1 MDINITN
8 LVVETDNKL
17 VLKGLDLNIKKGEI
31 HALMG
36 PNGVGKSTLSK
47 VIMGDKNYKV
57 KEGDILIDG
66 SSILSLTTDERAR
79 KGMFLSFQNPISIEG
94 VTNSELLRS
103 ALNSRSEEPIG
114 LYEFLKKLEKN
125 TKSLNMDKSMLH
137 RSVNQ
142 NFSGGEA
149 KKNEI
154 FQLLTLEPKFI
165 ILDELDSGLDVDS
178 LKIVCLNI
186 NNYLKEHKDTSVLI
200 ITHYPRILEYLK
212 PKYVHIL
219 LNGKI
224 KMTKDKSLAKEIE
237 ENGYNF
243 ILNSED
249 EVSGDKINE

>member
-1 MDINITN
+1 
-8 LVVETDNKL
+8 
-17 VLKGLDLNIKKGEI
+17 
-31 HALMG
+31 
-36 PNGVGKSTLSK
+36 
-47 VIMGDKNYKV
+47 
-57 KEGDILIDG
+57 
-66 SSILSLTTDERAR
+66 
-79 KGMFLSFQNPISIEG
+79 
-94 VTNSELLRS
+94 
-103 ALNSRSEEPIG
+103 
-114 LYEFLKKLEKN
+114 
-125 TKSLNMDKSMLH
+125 MDKSMLH

>member
-1 MDINITN
+1 MDINIIN
-8 LVVETDNKL
+8 LVVETDNKE
-17 VLKGLDLNIKKGEI
+17 VLKGLSLNIKKGEI

-57 KEGDILIDG
+57 KNGDILVNG

-79 KGMFLSFQNPISIEG
+79 MGIFLSFQNPISIEG

-114 LYEFLKKLEKN
+114 LYDFLKKLEKN
-125 TKSLNMDKSMLH
+125 TESLKMSKEMLH

-142 NFSGGEA
+142 NFSGGES

-178 LKIVCLNI
+178 LKIVCDNI
-186 NNYLKEHKDTSVLI
+186 DNYLKEHKDTSLLI

-219 LNGKI
+219 LDGKI
-224 KMTKDKSLAKEIE
+224 KITKDKKLAKEIE

-243 ILNSED
+243 ILNSKD
-249 EVSGDKINE
+249 EVSEEKVNE

>member
-1 MDINITN
+1 MDIQITN
-8 LVVETDNKL
+8 LIVETDNKI
-17 VLKGLDLNIKKGEI
+17 VLNGLNLDIKQGEI

-57 KEGDILIDG
+57 KDGDIKVDDK
-66 SSILSLTTDERAR
+66 SILKLTTDERAR
-79 KGMFLSFQNPISIEG
+79 MGIFLSFQNPISIEG

-103 ALNSRSEEPIG
+103 ALNAKSKEPIG
-114 LYEFLKKLEKN
+114 LYDFLKKLEKN
-125 TKSLNMDKSMLH
+125 TGSLKMSKDMLH

-178 LKIVCLNI
+178 LKIVCDNI
-186 NNYLKEHKDTSVLI
+186 NMYLKEHKDTSVLI

-219 LNGKI
+219 LDGKI
-224 KMTKDKSLAKEIE
+224 KMTSDFKLAKEIE

-243 ILNSED
+243 ILNSKD
-249 EVSGDKINE
+249 EVSEEKVNE